1 MSIFDKLNQ
10 KLLTAE
16 LKFQASRSS
25 GPGGQN
31 VNKVNSKAL
40 LKFDIPNSEVLDEAE
55 KEILLRKL
63 ANKIDQDGILSIQS
77 QEKRSLLQ
85 NKEIAVTKFYS
96 LLQEAFQKK
105 KVRKVSRPGKAAIE
119 KRIKAKKVRAQ
130 VKENRKKDW

>member
-1 MSIFDKLNQ
+1 MSTFEKLNRR
-10 KLLTAE
+10 LLNPE
-16 LKFQASRSS
+16 FKFQASRSS

-40 LKFDIPNSEVLDEAE
+40 LRFDIPNSQILDDVE
-55 KEILLRKL
+55 KEVLLRKL
-63 ANKIDQDGILSIQS
+63 ANKIDQEGNLSFQS

-85 NKEIAVTKFYS
+85 NKEIAVDKCYA
-96 LLQEAFQKK
+96 LLKEAFQKK

-119 KRIKAKKVRAQ
+119 KRIKAKKVRSL

>member
-1 MSIFDKLNQ
+1 MSIFEKLNRR
-10 KLLTAE
+10 LLNPE
-16 LKFQASRSS
+16 FKFQASRSS

-40 LKFDIPNSEVLDEAE
+40 LKFDIPNSQILDDAE
-55 KEILLRKL
+55 KEVLLRKL
-63 ANKIDQDGILSIQS
+63 ANKIDHEGNLSFQS

-85 NKEIAVTKFYS
+85 NKKIAVDKLYA
-96 LLQEAFQKK
+96 LLHEAFQKK

-119 KRIKAKKVRAQ
+119 KRIKAKKVRAL

>member
-1 MSIFDKLNQ
+1 MSVFEKLNQ
-10 KLLTAE
+10 KLLTVE

-40 LKFDIPNSEVLDEAE
+40 LQFNIPNSKVLDENE
-55 KEILLRKL
+55 KEVLFLKL
-63 ANKIDQDGILSIQS
+63 ANKIDQEGNLTIQS

-85 NKEIAVTKFYS
+85 NKEIAVNKFYM
-96 LLQEAFQKK
+96 LLNQAFEKK
-105 KVRKVSRPGKAAIE
+105 KIRRVSRPGKSAVE
-119 KRIKAKKVRAQ
+119 KRIKAKKARSV

>member
-1 MSIFDKLNQ
+1 MSIFEKLNRR
-10 KLLTAE
+10 LLNPE

-40 LKFDIPNSEVLDEAE
+40 LKFDIPNSEVLDDSE

-63 ANKIDQDGILSIQS
+63 ANKIDQEGYLSFQS

-85 NKEIAVTKFYS
+85 NKEIAENKFYA
-96 LLQEAFQKK
+96 LLHEAFQKK

-119 KRIKAKKVRAQ
+119 KRIKAKKLRAQ

>member
-1 MSIFDKLNQ
+1 MSIFEKLNQ
-10 KLLTAE
+10 KLLTVE

-40 LKFDIPNSEVLDEAE
+40 LQFNIPNSKVLDENE
-55 KEILLRKL
+55 KEVLFLKL
-63 ANKIDQDGILSIQS
+63 ANKIDQEGNVSIQS

-85 NKEIAVTKFYS
+85 NKEIAVNKFYM
-96 LLQEAFQKK
+96 LLHQAFEKK
-105 KVRKVSRPGKAAIE
+105 KIRRVTRPGKSAVE
-119 KRIKAKKVRAQ
+119 KRIKAKKARSV